1 MLKPPKERI
10 VDQYSDKSGK
20 ELVKI
25 ASRLKDEKLA
35 KLAIDTL
42 FSMERPYQEDASFPS
57 STPRD
62 VFLSRIYFEGQRE
75 KIASEMASAIDK
87 RLGVDEELHN
97 LSHRAAFKPQI
108 EKTASSVAVALLPLC
123 KIASKPELFQAG
135 QDFCRDFEKLSS
147 KDRRIFSRNFV
158 KTAKAFGMDIPDD
171 VRIYA
176 CEGVEGR
183 ADLME
188 NILLRKV
195 AMEGRG
201 VEHSGFAQLYEN
213 LKDMD
218 LRGLGN
224 ADLYKLAQAID
235 EADEFYEIRENLR
248 GQTIPDAWHSVFQ
261 VKQAEQEAP
270 RTDINGMSKA
280 EIISRFGEGALE
292 EVENG
297 EGEIDR
303 EKLKNLIMAFGAGSD
318 SRDSGSA
325 ANSESASADST
336 VSAK

>member
-1 MLKPPKERI
+1 MIKPPKERI

-25 ASRLKDEKLA
+25 ASQLKDEKLA

-42 FSMERPYQEDASFPS
+42 FSMERPYQEEASFPS
-57 STPRD
+57 TTPRD

-75 KIASEMASAIDK
+75 KIASKLADAIDK
-87 RLGVDEELHN
+87 RLGVNEELHN
-97 LSHRAAFKPQI
+97 LPNRVAFKPQI
-108 EKTASSVAVALLPLC
+108 EKTASSVSVALLPLC
-123 KIASKPELFQAG
+123 KIASKSELFQAG

-176 CEGVEGR
+176 CEGVEGH
-183 ADLME
+183 ADLLD

-195 AMEGRG
+195 AMDGRG
-201 VEHSGFAQLYEN
+201 VKNSGFAQLYES
-213 LKDMD
+213 LKDID
-218 LRGLGN
+218 AQKLGT

-235 EADEFYEIRENLR
+235 DADEFYEIRENLR
-248 GQTIPDAWHSVFQ
+248 GKTIPDAWHSVFQ
-261 VKQAEQEAP
+261 VKHAEQEAP
-270 RTDINGMSKA
+270 RVDIEGMSKA
-280 EIISRFGEGALE
+280 EIISRFGEGVLE
-292 EVENG
+292 EVEDG

-303 EKLKNLIMAFGAGSD
+303 EKLKNLIMIFGAGSD
-318 SRDSGSA
+318 SKDSGSD

-336 VSAK
+336 VFAK